1 MGEEVERR
9 YRDSPTCSFPRE
21 RHRRPASLPG
31 VSSTAPRAGNPRV
44 KRAIIAV
51 GVLVLVALLGYQY
64 YRASQP
70 PRGGDPHN
78 DIPALKATKYYDFAG
93 GDHRDGAIKYA
104 QVPPAG
110 GPHNPTWLECGAYA
124 EPVPN
129 QNAVHDLEHG
139 TVWITYRPGLDQTD
153 VTSLETRLKGLKSG
167 KWMLSPYPGLPA
179 PVVVTVWNAQLDLTG
194 ADDPRLPK
202 FLAYYGDGHTG
213 PEAAFASCKGGE
225 VLPSNPPQP

>member
-1 MGEEVERR
+1 M
-9 YRDSPTCSFPRE
+9 
-21 RHRRPASLPG
+21 
-31 VSSTAPRAGNPRV
+31 SSTTPRAGDPKV
-44 KRAIIAV
+44 KRVIIAV

-78 DIPALKATKYYDFAG
+78 HIPALKATKYYDFVG
-93 GDHRDGAIKYA
+93 GDHKTTPIHYA

-110 GPHNPTWLECGAYA
+110 GPHDPTWDDCGAYDA
-124 EPVPN
+124 PIRNEN
-129 QNAVHDLEHG
+129 GVHDLEHG
-139 TVWITYRPGLDQTD
+139 TVWITYRPGLDATAVQ
-153 VTSLETRLKGLKSG
+153 SLKSQLETLKSG
-167 KWMLSPYPGLPA
+167 KWILSPYPGLPA

-213 PEAAFASCKGGE
+213 PEAAFASCKGGAHIMAS
-225 VLPSNPPQP
+225 PNDP